1 MDALDLQF
9 GRFVLDIAVKT
20 TALLA
25 VTGIALLALHKA
37 SAATRHLVAVAGLA
51 GALAI
56 PALAFF
62 LPAWDLPVLP
72 GERHVLGESSW
83 DARKLGTG
91 DPSWAS
97 LEVRAGE
104 NASVSPAAG
113 LSRTQPGIVA
123 LARRAGIAWV
133 AMTWAAIAALALARL
148 LVGLSRVRGAALR
161 AAPPPRED
169 WAIPYIRA
177 SRALGLRR
185 FVRLGLTDEVE
196 VAMTAGAREPV
207 VLVPA
212 SAGAWPE
219 ERRRLVLL
227 HELAHVKRLDWLSQL
242 ICEVALA
249 LWWFHPL
256 AWIAAA
262 RVRRDA
268 ELAADDLVLRAGE
281 RPSVYAGHLL
291 DIVRSLRA
299 DRDTVGAM
307 AMARASGFES
317 RLRALLEARRRGPAS
332 TAGRVAAAGL
342 SSIAL
347 LLAAVHPTPAQASEQ
362 ACEAGAEVATPSSE
376 PHFSVGKVRD
386 AFANLGTSGFYQR
399 GMALHREGRYPEA
412 IQAFRKAIARDE
424 RTGESAYN
432 IACGYA
438 RLGDRDSALGWLA
451 KASTLGFDLSRFL
464 MDDDDLLSLRADPR
478 FRDLVRRVREESSEG
493 QARSRKAI
501 SRFEKMSDDPP
512 TSADPW
518 ASVGKEL
525 LKAGE
530 YDRAADAFREAAQ
543 RAMRPG
549 TSLYNAACALALQGD
564 DEAALVELERAVEGG
579 FDDPKLLRNDP
590 DLATL
595 HDDPKF
601 EELAKMEEALAMPR
615 LRVGRSLRRSDIEA
629 WKKAA
634 EGFEAYARE
643 HEDSGRALF
652 NAGYARL
659 YAGEEPKSAQHFAR
673 ALELGYRKPATLYN
687 LACAEARQGHAD
699 RAFEWLGKALDAG
712 FDGKGMLR
720 TDEDLESLRSDPRF
734 RELVRRT
741 ELAGHLGAF

>member
-20 TALLA
+20 IALLA

-97 LEVRAGE
+97 LKVRAGE

-196 VAMTAGAREPV
+196 VPMTAGAREPV

-332 TAGRVAAAGL
+332 AAGRFAAVGL

-347 LLAAVHPTPAQASEQ
+347 LLAAVHPTTARAAEQ
-362 ACEAGAEVATPSSE
+362 ACEPGRVPAVAPE
-376 PHFSVGKVRD
+376 PRSALEKVQD
-386 AFANLGTSGFYQR
+386 VFANLGHSGFYQR

-412 IQAFRKAIARDE
+412 IQAFRKSIARDE

-564 DEAALVELERAVEGG
+564 DEAALVELERAAEGG

-590 DLATL
+590 DLAT
-595 HDDPKF
+595 
-601 EELAKMEEALAMPR
+601 
-615 LRVGRSLRRSDIEA
+615 
-629 WKKAA
+629 
-634 EGFEAYARE
+634 
-643 HEDSGRALF
+643 
-652 NAGYARL
+652 
-659 YAGEEPKSAQHFAR
+659 
-673 ALELGYRKPATLYN
+673 
-687 LACAEARQGHAD
+687 
-699 RAFEWLGKALDAG
+699 
-712 FDGKGMLR
+712 
-720 TDEDLESLRSDPRF
+720 
-734 RELVRRT
+734 
-741 ELAGHLGAF
+741 

>member
-9 GRFVLDIAVKT
+9 ARFVLDIAVKT

-56 PALAFF
+56 PALASL

-72 GERHVLGESSW
+72 GERRVLEEGSW
-83 DARKLGTG
+83 DTRKLGSG

-97 LEVRAGE
+97 LEVQAREA
-104 NASVSPAAG
+104 ALISPAAG
-113 LSRTQPGIVA
+113 LSRAQPGIVA

-133 AMTWAAIAALALARL
+133 AITWAALSALALARL
-148 LVGLSRVRGAALR
+148 LVGLARVRGAALR
-161 AAPPPRED
+161 AAAPPREG

-185 FVRLGLTDEVE
+185 FVRLGLSDEVE

-212 SAGAWPE
+212 GAGAWPE

-227 HELAHVKRLDWLSQL
+227 HELAHVKRFDWLSQL
-242 ICEVALA
+242 VCEVALA

-299 DRDTVGAM
+299 NRDTVGAM

-332 TAGRVAAAGL
+332 AAGRVAAVGL

-347 LLAAVHPTPAQASEQ
+347 LLAAVHPTPARASEQ
-362 ACEAGAEVATPSSE
+362 ACETGGHATAPSPE
-376 PHFSVGKVRD
+376 PHFAIGKARD
-386 AFANLGTSGFYQR
+386 VFANLGSSGFYER
-399 GMALHREGRYPEA
+399 GLALHHEGRYQEA

-424 RTGESAYN
+424 RSEASTYN

-438 RLGDRDSALGWLA
+438 RLGDREAALGWLE
-451 KASTLGFDLSRFL
+451 KASAIGFDLSNYL
-464 MDDDDLLSLRADPR
+464 MADDDLLSLRADSR

-512 TSADPW
+512 ASADPW
-518 ASVGKEL
+518 YSVGKEL

-530 YDRAADAFREAAQ
+530 YDRAADAFRESAQ
-543 RAMRPG
+543 RASRPG

-590 DLATL
+590 DLVTL
-595 HDDPKF
+595 HDNPKF
-601 EELAKMEEALAMPR
+601 DEISKMEDALSMPR
-615 LRVGRSLRRSDIEA
+615 LRVGRSLRRTDVEA

-634 EGFEAYARE
+634 EGFEAYASQ

-659 YAGEEPKSAQHFAR
+659 YAGEEAKSAEHFAR
-673 ALELGYRKPATLYN
+673 AFELGYRKPATLYN
-687 LACAEARQGHAD
+687 LACAEARQGHVD
-699 RAFEWLGKALDAG
+699 RAFEWLGKSIDAG
-712 FDGKGMLR
+712 FDAKGMLR
-720 TDEDLESLRSDPRF
+720 SDEDLESLRSDPRF
-734 RELVRRT
+734 RELVKRT
-741 ELAGHLGAF
+741 ELAGHL

>member
-9 GRFVLDIAVKT
+9 ARFVLDVAVKT

-25 VTGIALLALHKA
+25 VTGVALLVLHKA

-56 PALAFF
+56 PALACF
-62 LPAWDLPVLP
+62 LPSWDLPVLP
-72 GERHVLGESSW
+72 QERRPISESSW
-83 DARKLGTG
+83 DARKLGVG
-91 DPSWAS
+91 DPSWS
-97 LEVRAGE
+97 SFEVRADD
-104 NASVSPAAG
+104 NTVVASGSGP
-113 LSRTQPGIVA
+113 SRARPGIIT

-133 AMTWAAIAALALARL
+133 AITWAVLSALALARL
-148 LVGLSRVRGAALR
+148 LVGLARVRGAARRSLS
-161 AAPPPRED
+161 PPREG

-185 FVRLGLTDEVE
+185 FVRLGLRDEVE

-207 VLVPA
+207 VLVP
-212 SAGAWPE
+212 GAARDWPE

-227 HELAHVKRLDWLSQL
+227 HELAHVKRFDWLSQL
-242 ICEVALA
+242 VCEVALA
-249 LWWFHPL
+249 MWWFHPL

-299 DRDTVGAM
+299 HRETFGAM
-307 AMARASGFES
+307 AMARPSGFES

-332 TAGRVAAAGL
+332 AAGRVAAVGL
-342 SSIAL
+342 TSIAL
-347 LLAAVHPTPAQASEQ
+347 VLAAVHPTSARASEQ
-362 ACEAGAEVATPSSE
+362 ACETGGIGAPAVE
-376 PHFSVGKVRD
+376 HLSVSDK
-386 AFANLGTSGFYQR
+386 AHQIFANLGGFGTYQR
-399 GMALHREGRYPEA
+399 ALTLHHEGRYQEA
-412 IQAFRKAIARDE
+412 IQGFRKAIARGE
-424 RTGESAYN
+424 RREEATYN

-438 RLGDRDSALGWLA
+438 RLGDRDAAFDWLDQA
-451 KASTLGFDLSRFL
+451 ATLGFDLSKYL
-464 MDDDDLLSLRADPR
+464 MSDDDLLSLRADPR

-512 TSADPW
+512 TAADPW
-518 ASVGKEL
+518 YSVGKEL

-543 RAMRPG
+543 RAVRPG

-564 DEAALVELERAVEGG
+564 DEAALVELERAVESG
-579 FDDPKLLRNDP
+579 FDDPKLMRNDP

-595 HDDPKF
+595 HDNPKF
-601 EELAKMEEALAMPR
+601 EEIAGMEDALSMPR
-615 LRVGRSLRRSDIEA
+615 LRVGRSLRTSDIEA

-634 EGFEAYARE
+634 AGFEAYANA
-643 HEDSGRALF
+643 HEESGRALF

-659 YAGEEPKSAQHFAR
+659 YAREEAKSAAHFAR

-687 LACAEARQGHAD
+687 LACAEARQGHVD
-699 RAFEWLGKALDAG
+699 RAFEWLDKAIDAG
-712 FDGKGMLR
+712 FDAKGMLR
-720 TDEDLESLRSDPRF
+720 SDDDLEALRSDPRF
-734 RELVRRT
+734 RDLLKRT
-741 ELAGHLGAF
+741 ELAGHM

>member
-9 GRFVLDIAVKT
+9 ARFVLDIAVKT

-25 VTGIALLALHKA
+25 VTGLALLALRRA

-56 PALAFF
+56 PALASF

-72 GERHVLGESSW
+72 GDHRPLAEVSW
-83 DARKLGTG
+83 DARKLGAG
-91 DPSWAS
+91 DPSRAS
-97 LEVRAGE
+97 LEVRGGE
-104 NASVSPAAG
+104 DALVSPAAG
-113 LSRTQPGIVA
+113 LARAEPGIVA

-133 AMTWAAIAALALARL
+133 AITWAALSALALARL
-148 LVGLSRVRGAALR
+148 LVGLARVRGAALR
-161 AAPPPRED
+161 AAPPPREG

-185 FVRLGLTDEVE
+185 FVRLALSDEVE

-212 SAGAWPE
+212 SAGTWPE

-227 HELAHVKRLDWLSQL
+227 HELAHVKRFDWLCQL
-242 ICEVALA
+242 VCESALA
-249 LWWFHPL
+249 MWWFHPL

-299 DRDTVGAM
+299 NRDTVGAM

-317 RLRALLEARRRGPAS
+317 RLRALLEARRRGPPS
-332 TAGRVAAAGL
+332 TAGRFAAAAL

-347 LLAAVHPTPAQASEQ
+347 LLAAVHPTAARASEQ
-362 ACEAGAEVATPSSE
+362 ACEEASAPAPAPDSRSALDKA
-376 PHFSVGKVRD
+376 HD
-386 AFANLGTSGFYQR
+386 AFANLGGSGFYER
-399 GMALHREGRYPEA
+399 GMALHREGRYQEA

-424 RTGESAYN
+424 RRGAATYN
-432 IACGYA
+432 IACDHA
-438 RLGDRDSALGWLA
+438 RLGDRDAALEWLE
-451 KASTLGFDLSRFL
+451 KASTLGFDLSRYL
-464 MDDDDLLSLRADPR
+464 MADDDLLSLRADPR
-478 FRDLVRRVREESSEG
+478 FRDLVRRVREESSQG
-493 QARSRKAI
+493 QARSRLAI

-512 TSADPW
+512 ASADPW

-543 RAMRPG
+543 RALRPG

-595 HDDPKF
+595 HDNPKF
-601 EELAKMEEALAMPR
+601 EEIGKMEDALAMPR
-615 LRVGRSLRRSDIEA
+615 LRIGRWLGRSDVGA
-629 WKKAA
+629 WKKVA
-634 EGFEAYARE
+634 EGFEAYASE

-652 NAGYARL
+652 EAGYARL
-659 YAGEEPKSAQHFAR
+659 YSGEEAKSAEHFAR

-687 LACAEARQGHAD
+687 LACAEARQGHVD

-720 TDEDLESLRSDPRF
+720 TDEDLENLRSDPRF
-734 RELVRRT
+734 RELVKRT
-741 ELAGHLGAF
+741 EVAGHL

>member
-9 GRFVLDIAVKT
+9 GRFVIDIAVKT

-25 VTGIALLALHKA
+25 VTGLALLALHKA

-56 PALAFF
+56 PALASF

-72 GERHVLGESSW
+72 GERSAGEGSW
-83 DARKLGTG
+83 DPRKLGSG
-91 DPSWAS
+91 DAAWTSV
-97 LEVRAGE
+97 EVRAGE
-104 NASVSPAAG
+104 AASPAAG
-113 LSRTQPGIVA
+113 LSRARPGIVA

-133 AMTWAAIAALALARL
+133 ALTWAALTALALARL

-161 AAPPPRED
+161 AAPPPREG

-185 FVRLGLTDEVE
+185 FVRLGLSDEVE

-212 SAGAWPE
+212 GAGAWPE

-227 HELAHVKRLDWLSQL
+227 HELAHVKRFDWLSQL
-242 ICEVALA
+242 VCEIALA
-249 LWWFHPL
+249 MWWFHPL

-268 ELAADDLVLRAGE
+268 ELAADDLVLRTGE

-291 DIVRSLRA
+291 DIVRSLRPN
-299 DRDTVGAM
+299 RDTVGAM

-332 TAGRVAAAGL
+332 AAGRFAAVGL

-347 LLAAVHPTPAQASEQ
+347 LLAAVHPTAARASEQ
-362 ACEAGAEVATPSSE
+362 ACETGSAPAAAPE
-376 PHFSVGKVRD
+376 PRSALDKVHD
-386 AFANLGTSGFYQR
+386 VFANLGTSGFYAR
-399 GMALHREGRYPEA
+399 GMALHRAGRYQEA
-412 IQAFRKAIARDE
+412 IQAFRKAIARDDRRE
-424 RTGESAYN
+424 ASTYN

-438 RLGDRDSALGWLA
+438 RLGDRDAALGWLE
-451 KASTLGFDLSRFL
+451 KASALGFHLSAYL
-464 MDDDDLLSLRADPR
+464 MEDDDLLSLRSDSR
-478 FRDLVRRVREESSEG
+478 FRDLVRRVREETSEG

-501 SRFEKMSDDPP
+501 SRFEKLSDDPP
-512 TSADPW
+512 ASADPW
-518 ASVGKEL
+518 YSVGKEL
-525 LKAGE
+525 LRAGE
-530 YDRAADAFREAAQ
+530 YDRAADAFRESAQ
-543 RAMRPG
+543 RAARPG

-564 DEAALVELERAVEGG
+564 DETALVELERAVEGG
-579 FDDPKLLRNDP
+579 FDDPKLLRADP
-590 DLATL
+590 DLASL
-595 HDDPKF
+595 HDNPRFD
-601 EELAKMEEALAMPR
+601 EIVKMEDTLSMPR
-615 LRVGRSLRRSDIEA
+615 LRVGRSLRRSDVEA
-629 WKKAA
+629 WKKVAA
-634 EGFEAYARE
+634 DFESYASE

-659 YAGEEPKSAQHFAR
+659 YSGEEAKSAEHFAR

-687 LACAEARQGHAD
+687 LACAEARQGHVD
-699 RAFEWLGKALDAG
+699 RAFEWLGKALEAG

-720 TDEDLESLRSDPRF
+720 SDEDLESLRSDPRF
-734 RELVRRT
+734 RELVKRT
-741 ELAGHLGAF
+741 ELAGHL

>member
-1 MDALDLQF
+1 
-9 GRFVLDIAVKT
+9 VL
-20 TALLA
+20 
-25 VTGIALLALHKA
+25 
-37 SAATRHLVAVAGLA
+37 S
-51 GALAI
+51 
-56 PALAFF
+56 
-62 LPAWDLPVLP
+62 
-72 GERHVLGESSW
+72 
-83 DARKLGTG
+83 
-91 DPSWAS
+91 
-97 LEVRAGE
+97 
-104 NASVSPAAG
+104 
-113 LSRTQPGIVA
+113 
-123 LARRAGIAWV
+123 
-133 AMTWAAIAALALARL
+133 ALALARL
-148 LVGLSRVRGAALR
+148 LVGLARVRGAALR
-161 AAPPPRED
+161 AMAPPREG

-185 FVRLGLTDEVE
+185 FVRLGLSDEVE

-207 VLVPA
+207 VLVP
-212 SAGAWPE
+212 GAARDWPE

-242 ICEVALA
+242 VCEVALA
-249 LWWFHPL
+249 MWWFHPL

-299 DRDTVGAM
+299 HRETFGAM
-307 AMARASGFES
+307 AMARPSGFES

-332 TAGRVAAAGL
+332 AAGRIAAAGL

-347 LLAAVHPTPAQASEQ
+347 VLAAVHPTSARASEQ
-362 ACEAGAEVATPSSE
+362 ACESGTTAPVEHRSAFDKA
-376 PHFSVGKVRD
+376 HDK
-386 AFANLGTSGFYQR
+386 AHQIFANLGGSGFYQR
-399 GMALHREGRYPEA
+399 GMALHHEGHYREA

-424 RTGESAYN
+424 RRPEATYN

-438 RLGDRDSALGWLA
+438 RLGDRDAALDWLEQ
-451 KASTLGFDLSRFL
+451 ASTLGFDLSKYL
-464 MDDDDLLSLRADPR
+464 MSDDDLLPLRADPR

-512 TSADPW
+512 AAADPW

-543 RAMRPG
+543 RAVRPG

-564 DEAALVELERAVEGG
+564 DEAALVELERAVESG
-579 FDDPKLLRNDP
+579 FDDPKLMRNDP

-595 HDDPKF
+595 HDNPKF
-601 EELAKMEEALAMPR
+601 EEIAGMEDALAMPR
-615 LRVGRSLRRSDIEA
+615 LRVGRSLRASDVEA

-634 EGFEAYARE
+634 AGFEAYASA

-659 YAGEEPKSAQHFAR
+659 YAGEEAKSAALFAR

-687 LACAEARQGHAD
+687 LACAEARQGHVD
-699 RAFEWLGKALDAG
+699 RAFEWLDKAIDAG
-712 FDGKGMLR
+712 FDAKGMLR
-720 TDEDLESLRSDPRF
+720 TDDDLEALRSDPRF
-734 RELVRRT
+734 RDLIERT
-741 ELAGHLGAF
+741 ELAGHM